1 MVNFFFKL
9 YINCLFCNTIIY
21 LFYPISFYALFK
33 FTILIFVYFLVFCVS
48 SYRRKHIE
56 SYSSHDLFR
65 KENSEAAEIRQLS
78 AQEAQDD
85 ATKWLQDGGDIA
97 VSIRFL

>member
-1 MVNFFFKL
+1 MFIRYVNVCQ
-9 YINCLFCNTIIY
+9 INKK
-21 LFYPISFYALFK
+21 LFY
-33 FTILIFVYFLVFCVS
+33 VLVFSVS

-78 AQEAQDD
+78 AQEAQGD
-85 ATKWLQDGGDIA
+85 ATKWLQDGGDVA
-97 VSIRFL
+97 VSIKSDCSL

>member
-1 MVNFFFKL
+1 MSICVSMNQFKINFMF
-9 YINCLFCNTIIY
+9 LFMFI
-21 LFYPISFYALFK
+21 
-33 FTILIFVYFLVFCVS
+33 VFSVS

-85 ATKWLQDGGDIA
+85 ATKWLQDGGDVA
-97 VSIRFL
+97 VSFITN

>member
-1 MVNFFFKL
+1 
-9 YINCLFCNTIIY
+9 
-21 LFYPISFYALFK
+21 
-33 FTILIFVYFLVFCVS
+33 VS

-56 SYSSHDLFR
+56 LYSSHDLFR

-85 ATKWLQDGGDIA
+85 ATKWLQNGGDVA
-97 VSIRFL
+97 VSIK

>member
-1 MVNFFFKL
+1 MRNLYVYIEFLKIFTLCIMCHVN
-9 YINCLFCNTIIY
+9 INCY
-21 LFYPISFYALFK
+21 
-33 FTILIFVYFLVFCVS
+33 IFVCIVFSVS

-56 SYSSHDLFR
+56 LYSSHDLFR

-85 ATKWLQDGGDIA
+85 ATKWLQNGGDVA
-97 VSIRFL
+97 VSIELSNIFN

>member
-1 MVNFFFKL
+1 MFAC
-9 YINCLFCNTIIY
+9 ILFEFMLI
-21 LFYPISFYALFK
+21 
-33 FTILIFVYFLVFCVS
+33 ILILFVVFSVS

-56 SYSSHDLFR
+56 LYSSHDLFR

-85 ATKWLQDGGDIA
+85 ATKWLQDGGDVA
-97 VSIRFL
+97 VSIKLLLLLLPI

>member
-1 MVNFFFKL
+1 M
-9 YINCLFCNTIIY
+9 
-21 LFYPISFYALFK
+21 
-33 FTILIFVYFLVFCVS
+33 FCVS

-78 AQEAQDD
+78 SQEAQDD
-85 ATKWLQDGGDIA
+85 ATKWLQNGGDVA
-97 VSIRFL
+97 VCIKLLRTLNSNLKLQIIFLFVL

>member
-1 MVNFFFKL
+1 MQYFQCLNISLL
-9 YINCLFCNTIIY
+9 YTY
-21 LFYPISFYALFK
+21 LYPCKNNNNL
-33 FTILIFVYFLVFCVS
+33 LLLVFSVS

-85 ATKWLQDGGDIA
+85 ATKFLQDGGDVA
-97 VSIRFL
+97 VSLYVF

>member
-1 MVNFFFKL
+1 
-9 YINCLFCNTIIY
+9 
-21 LFYPISFYALFK
+21 
-33 FTILIFVYFLVFCVS
+33 VS

-85 ATKWLQDGGDIA
+85 ATKWLQDGGDVA
-97 VSIRFL
+97 VSIIKFISCIQHIYYNHLFYLMF

>member
-1 MVNFFFKL
+1 MLVNL
-9 YINCLFCNTIIY
+9 IHCRVINSHI
-21 LFYPISFYALFK
+21 
-33 FTILIFVYFLVFCVS
+33 FTFLVFCVS

-85 ATKWLQDGGDIA
+85 ATKWLQDGGDVA
-97 VSIRFL
+97 VSINIYMIT

>member
-1 MVNFFFKL
+1 M
-9 YINCLFCNTIIY
+9 
-21 LFYPISFYALFK
+21 
-33 FTILIFVYFLVFCVS
+33 S

-85 ATKWLQDGGDIA
+85 ATKWLQDGGDVA
-97 VSIRFL
+97 VRIYI

>member
-1 MVNFFFKL
+1 ML
-9 YINCLFCNTIIY
+9 I
-21 LFYPISFYALFK
+21 
-33 FTILIFVYFLVFCVS
+33 ILILFVVFSVS

-56 SYSSHDLFR
+56 LYSSHDLFR

-85 ATKWLQDGGDIA
+85 ATKWLQDGGDVA
-97 VSIRFL
+97 VSIEILFIRYL

>member
-1 MVNFFFKL
+1 MLIVL
-9 YINCLFCNTIIY
+9 ILF
-21 LFYPISFYALFK
+21 
-33 FTILIFVYFLVFCVS
+33 VVFSVS

-56 SYSSHDLFR
+56 LYSSHDLFR

-85 ATKWLQDGGDIA
+85 ATKWLQDGGDVA
-97 VSIRFL
+97 VSIELLFIRYLSLLFEITCFVYV

>member
-1 MVNFFFKL
+1 MF
-9 YINCLFCNTIIY
+9 I
-21 LFYPISFYALFK
+21 
-33 FTILIFVYFLVFCVS
+33 VFSVS

-56 SYSSHDLFR
+56 LYSSHDLFR

-85 ATKWLQDGGDIA
+85 ATKWLQDGGDVA
-97 VSIRFL
+97 VSIMRFYTFKKKIYLFYII

>member
-1 MVNFFFKL
+1 MF
-9 YINCLFCNTIIY
+9 
-21 LFYPISFYALFK
+21 S
-33 FTILIFVYFLVFCVS
+33 VS

-56 SYSSHDLFR
+56 LYSSHDLFR

-85 ATKWLQDGGDIA
+85 ATKWLQDGGDVA
-97 VSIRFL
+97 VSTKLYILYRITNYMFIKCFRYWMALI

>member
-1 MVNFFFKL
+1 M
-9 YINCLFCNTIIY
+9 
-21 LFYPISFYALFK
+21 
-33 FTILIFVYFLVFCVS
+33 FCVS

-78 AQEAQDD
+78 SQEAQDD
-85 ATKWLQDGGDIA
+85 ATKWLQDGGDVA
-97 VSIRFL
+97 VCISYHTLSTQLQITNFFFFFCYRY

>member
-1 MVNFFFKL
+1 MLN
-9 YINCLFCNTIIY
+9 NCLV
-21 LFYPISFYALFK
+21 LFI
-33 FTILIFVYFLVFCVS
+33 VFSVS

-85 ATKWLQDGGDIA
+85 ATKWLQDGGDVA
-97 VSIRFL
+97 VSIEL

>member
-1 MVNFFFKL
+1 VTFINFFKKCF
-9 YINCLFCNTIIY
+9 
-21 LFYPISFYALFK
+21 PILTLNNNLALF
-33 FTILIFVYFLVFCVS
+33 IVFSVS

-85 ATKWLQDGGDIA
+85 ATKWLQDGGDVA
-97 VSIRFL
+97 VSIELEI